1 MSERIYAF
9 QSKGDI
15 YVIIEVSE
23 LHGERIMKIIKD
35 QREKQNSDLNK
46 KFIITIGIIA
56 FCILAYLFVIDPYL
70 HQGEGDPYFVF
81 VEVPLN
87 ATVNSSIIHLQ
98 DTDILNIRGL
108 DVKFENGKLI
118 TIHFRHSDTIPAIH
132 EYDFRDM
139 YGSRAGDP
147 SSRKYLE
154 YKGVYYYG
162 LLLIP

>member
-1 MSERIYAF
+1 MIIGI
-9 QSKGDI
+9 SK
-15 YVIIEVSE
+15 
-23 LHGERIMKIIKD
+23 LHGERIMKITKE
-35 QREKQNSDLNK
+35 QREKENSDLNK
-46 KFIITIGIIA
+46 KFVLTLGIIA

-70 HQGEGDPYFVF
+70 HRGEGDPYFVF

-87 ATVNSSIIHLQ
+87 ATVNSSIIHLK

-154 YKGVYYYG
+154 YEGVYYYG

>member
-1 MSERIYAF
+1 MAILNSNFDKKLIIIVCLIFFSVLAF
-9 QSKGDI
+9 LL
-15 YVIIEVSE
+15 II
-23 LHGERIMKIIKD
+23 G
-35 QREKQNSDLNK
+35 
-46 KFIITIGIIA
+46 
-56 FCILAYLFVIDPYL
+56 PYL
-70 HQGEGDPYFVF
+70 NRGEGDPYFVF

-98 DTDILNIRGL
+98 DKDILNIRGL

-118 TIHFRHSDTIPAIH
+118 TIHFRYSDTIPAIH
-132 EYDFRDM
+132 EYDYRDM

-162 LLLIP
+162 LLVIP